1 MQNKKKTTVTIVV
14 VVVATLLFPLIG
26 LQQQKVDAQNSSIF
40 TTYTNPE
47 LGYSINYPS
56 DWNKQHFPYFSTV

>member
-1 MQNKKKTTVTIVV
+1 MSKVGSIGTLCVTNDFIIS
-14 VVVATLLFPLIG
+14 LISV